1 MTRAFAPALGAL
13 LALTV
18 AAPAGAIYHGR
29 PEPAQDTPWLVSLT
43 TQGPVCGGAL
53 IAPDRVLTAAH
64 CVQGADPGRV
74 SVRIGG
80 GAVSQAR
87 RVAWRGAFFPTD
99 YREIPAPVAPDD
111 PRAAAT
117 INDVAVIVLVQ
128 PVTDVAPLPLATTP
142 PADGEPTLT
151 VGRGRTGTT
160 GETGNIARA
169 ASQQVLSS
177 AACTSIYT
185 SALLHPAFHLCT
197 RENAP
202 NDAQACAGDSGS
214 PVMVAR
220 DGALLQAGLV
230 TWGGE
235 TQGHDCG
242 RGPADVAERTL
253 PHQALITGP
262 VPTFAPWVQRR
273 VRVRRT
279 GGTRRCVIGRW
290 SPQQASLSVRWFRR
304 GPTRTRRDPDT
315 GASVYVP
322 GHKTYLPGHS
332 RTRTVKRGRIGCEV
346 TARTAG
352 GWSTAESYNQL

>member
-1 MTRAFAPALGAL
+1 MTRALACALGAL
-13 LALTV
+13 LALGA

-80 GAVSQAR
+80 GDVSQAR
-87 RVAWRGAFFPTD
+87 RVAWKGAFFPTG

-117 INDVAVIVLVQ
+117 LDDVAVIVLAH
-128 PVTDVAPLPLATTP
+128 PVTDIAPLPLATTA

-151 VGRGRTGTT
+151 VGRGITGAAGELGTT
-160 GETGNIARA
+160 ARA
-169 ASQQVLSS
+169 ARQQVLSS
-177 AACTSIYT
+177 AACSSIYT
-185 SALLHPAFHLCT
+185 RALLHPAFHLCT

-214 PVMVAR
+214 PVMVTR

-235 TQGHDCG
+235 TQGHGCG

-262 VPTFAPWVQRR
+262 VPTFAPYPHRR
-273 VRVRRT
+273 VRVRRS
-279 GGTRRCVIGRW
+279 GSTRRCVVGQW
-290 SPQQASLSVRWFRR
+290 SPQAATIGVRWFRR
-304 GPTRTRRDPDT
+304 GPTRSRRDPDT
-315 GASVYVP
+315 GARVYVP
-322 GHKTYLPGHS
+322 PHKTYLAGHG

-352 GWSTAESYNQL
+352 GWAAAESYNLL